1 MSTTTTERIRL
12 QYRGTRRRLWT
23 AAAVAAVLLIALYA
37 VLPAVGIDYP
47 HGRTFLAPLYRP
59 AAAVLGSLEVT
70 SVLLAVTVLTVIAVV
85 RKLHYGI
92 AAVLL
97 TTLGAN
103 LMGAAMRAWIGDAV
117 LPSAVANGPVIAA
130 ASVVAAASTVCAWR
144 WRPAVAGL
152 GSVVILAVAGAAV
165 ITAAAS
171 VVSVVGAL
179 LVVGFWWSLASVV
192 MTHSPI
198 AAERERQN
206 PLSTAAM
213 ALGATRD
220 RD

>member
-12 QYRGTRRRLWT
+12 QYRGTRRRRWTATT
-23 AAAVAAVLLIALYA
+23 AAAAALIALYG

-59 AAAVLGSLEVT
+59 AAALLGSLEVT
-70 SVLLAVTVLTVIAVV
+70 SVLLAVTVLSVIAVV

-92 AAVLL
+92 AAVLV

-103 LMGAAMRAWIGDAV
+103 LMGAGMRAWIGGTV
-117 LPSAVANGPVIAA
+117 LPSAVADGPVIAA
-130 ASVVAAASTVCAWR
+130 ASVVAAASIVCASR

-152 GSVVILAVAGAAV
+152 GGVAVLAVSGAAM

-171 VVSVVGAL
+171 VVAVVGAL
-179 LVVGFWWSLASVV
+179 LVVALWWSLASVV

-213 ALGATRD
+213 ALGANR
-220 RD
+220 R

>member
-1 MSTTTTERIRL
+1 VSTTTTERIRL
-12 QYRGTRRRLWT
+12 QYRGTRRRWWTASAVT
-23 AAAVAAVLLIALYA
+23 AAALIALYA
-37 VLPAVGIDYP
+37 VLPAAGVDYP
-47 HGRTFLAPLYRP
+47 PGRTYLAPLYRP
-59 AAAVLGSLEVT
+59 AAALLGSLEVT
-70 SVLLAVTVLTVIAVV
+70 SILLAVTALSVIAVV

-92 AAVLL
+92 AAVLI

-103 LMGAAMRAWIGDAV
+103 LMGAGMRTWIGEAV
-117 LPSAVANGPVIAA
+117 LPSAVANGPVIAV
-130 ASVVAAASTVCAWR
+130 ASVVAAASIVSAAR

-152 GSVVILAVAGAAV
+152 GSVVILAVSGAAV
-165 ITAAAS
+165 ITAAAG

-179 LVVGFWWSLASVV
+179 LVVGLWWSLASIL

-213 ALGATRD
+213 ALGAD
-220 RD
+220 RQ